1 MEKPPALRPALFLH
15 IQKTAGT
22 SIQVLARRNYGNDGV
37 CSHDDFLKLGREG
50 CASYPFISG
59 HFGFDFA
66 RPLMPG
72 RFCFTFLRRPQE
84 RLLSFYSYSRAQPR
98 GTTFITDA
106 ALEND
111 LDGFLR
117 LADRPDVEPFLYNNM
132 VWQLFHGLDQDS
144 AFYGEF
150 SDRPTAPRFRPT
162 TFPDAELL
170 RGAKANLRAFDYV
183 GMTETADSD
192 IRSILQELGA
202 SLLQEPRHN
211 ESSGP
216 HELASLPR
224 RTRHLLADLTQLDQ
238 KLYDHASRW
247 HQPHTRFLLSWL
259 KGFRTGS

>member
-1 MEKPPALRPALFLH
+1 MDEAPVLRPALFLH

-37 CSHDDFLKLGREG
+37 CSHDDFLTLGREG
-50 CASYPFISG
+50 CARYPFISG

-72 RFCFTFLRRPQE
+72 RFCFTFLRQPQA
-84 RLLSFYSYSRAQPR
+84 RLISFYNYSRAQPR

-132 VWQLFHGLDQDS
+132 AWQLFHGLDQNS

-150 SDRPTAPRFRPT
+150 SDQPIEQRFRPT
-162 TFPDAELL
+162 AFPDATLL
-170 RGAKANLRAFDYV
+170 RGAKANLRGFDYV
-183 GMTETADSD
+183 GLTETADSD
-192 IRSILQELGA
+192 IRLIFHKLGA
-202 SLLQEPRHN
+202 SLLHEPRHN

-216 HELASLPR
+216 NALANLPR
-224 RTRHLLADLTQLDQ
+224 RTRQLLADLTQLDQ
-238 KLYDHASRW
+238 KLYDHACRW
-247 HQPHTRFLLSWL
+247 HQQHTRFLLSWL
-259 KGFRTGS
+259 KAPWTGS